1 MDRILGVRFN
11 KNLGKITYF
20 KYSLKEIPDKIV
32 AGDIIIASTKRGLEH
47 GEVRFAKDLNEMNF
61 SFVLDTNEK
70 IIRKA
75 TKKDLEIIKNIL
87 HDKEKAI
94 EICKKKILDHKINMD
109 LIDIEYLFDRKKM
122 IFYFISDS
130 RIDFRNLAK
139 DLALIFRARIELRQL
154 NSRDQAKVLGD
165 LGICGRKLC
174 CKTFLDEYQTIS
186 IKTAKDQGLSLNP
199 VKLTGI
205 CGKLKCCLK
214 FEEENYERQKIESL
228 AKII

>member
-1 MDRILGVRFN
+1 M
-11 KNLGKITYF
+11 
-20 KYSLKEIPDKIV
+20 
-32 AGDIIIASTKRGLEH
+32 
-47 GEVRFAKDLNEMNF
+47 
-61 SFVLDTNEK
+61 
-70 IIRKA
+70 
-75 TKKDLEIIKNIL
+75 
-87 HDKEKAI
+87 
-94 EICKKKILDHKINMD
+94 
-109 LIDIEYLFDRKKM
+109 
-122 IFYFISDS
+122 
-130 RIDFRNLAK
+130 
-139 DLALIFRARIELRQL
+139 ALIFRARIELRQL

-228 AKII
+228 AEII